1 MPYIKSRDIR
11 ATPLRSLKY
20 ICAPDKTEGG
30 LLVSA
35 LGFMSEPKN
44 AYEEMKRVYE
54 FYSGRSFSEP
64 VPENGKGRVK
74 LIHYI
79 QSFDTKEKISADT
92 ANEIALAAVKK
103 MFGENVQAII
113 ATHNNIEH
121 IHNHFIVNVYDLE
134 GKRFYSNQNSLKMLK
149 RISDE
154 VCLQFGVQPYDKTLT
169 SKSAISAYNEWE
181 HLKKGTSWKQQIRN
195 KIDLLIP
202 TVRNIDELLAEL
214 ERCGYIIK
222 RGKYISVKV
231 PEQQRFVRT
240 KTLGEAYT
248 EESIIKRISKAAQIN
263 SEKFHDSYYN
273 LCGQFIRACG
283 AYRFTKPAIAVH
295 NFYYGQYVTLV
306 KENLNSIDMVRS
318 RLSEAEKLCVETEAA
333 FNGAYEKYSEA
344 KNILKLAKRYFN
356 EMSGVQRIFPKSQKD
371 KAAAAVVRQYNLK
384 SEADIDALRDSM
396 AAAKSELDILKSTY
410 AAVSVEVRKYRDIAD
425 TYDMMN
431 SGEDYISRLVR
442 EVRERCSLDEW
453 DDVVQKNCEYVR
465 AELSQ
470 GSITVSG
477 GIQRELVETIVQLNG
492 QVDESNDKL
501 CGLVRYL
508 AILRADNISD
518 ERELA
523 EHIGRMKSS
532 EASVDSECKAAEKQ
546 AGELCEDIHR
556 IEIYLHN
563 KDGQFPNQ
571 EWLEVCRRSAEKHG
585 VCDIGGLDRLK
596 ASLADI
602 TKKVRELEARKQ
614 FYYCKA
620 RDYSQARELI
630 ADIRRGGY
638 SEKIIQDEYDKKHSG
653 QAKSVN
659 KKRHR

>member
-1 MPYIKSRDIR
+1 M
-11 ATPLRSLKY
+11 
-20 ICAPDKTEGG
+20 
-30 LLVSA
+30 LVSA
-35 LGFMSEPKN
+35 LGCMSEPKN

-79 QSFDTKEKISADT
+79 QSFDPKEKISADT
-92 ANEIALAAVKK
+92 ANKIALAAVKK
-103 MFGENVQAII
+103 MFGENVQAVI
-113 ATHNNIEH
+113 ATHNNTEH

-134 GKRFYSNQNSLKMLK
+134 GKRFYSNQNSLKKLK

-154 VCLQFGVQPYDKTLT
+154 VCLQFGVQPYDKTLM
-169 SKSAISAYNEWE
+169 SKPAISAYNEWK
-181 HLKKGTSWKQQIRN
+181 HLQKGTSWKQQIRN

-248 EESIIKRISKAAQIN
+248 EENIIKRISKAAQIN
-263 SEKFHDSYYN
+263 SEKFYDSYYN

-318 RLSEAEKLCVETEAA
+318 RLSEAEKLCAETEAA
-333 FNGAYEKYSEA
+333 VNGAYEKYSEA

-371 KAAAAVVRQYNLK
+371 KAVVAVVKQYNLK

-396 AAAKSELDILKSTY
+396 AAAKSELDLLKNNY
-410 AAVSVEVRKYRDIAD
+410 VVVSNEVRKYRDIAD
-425 TYDMMN
+425 TYYMLN

-442 EVRERCSLDEW
+442 EARDKCSLDEW
-453 DDVVQKNCEYVR
+453 DEVVRRNCEAIR
-465 AELSQ
+465 IEILRGKIIAN
-470 GSITVSG
+470 GK
-477 GIQRELVETIVQLNG
+477 IQRDIADIIMLLNG
-492 QVDESNDKL
+492 RVDESNDKL

-508 AILRADNISD
+508 AVLRADNISD
-518 ERELA
+518 EKELT
-523 EHIGRMKSS
+523 EHIGRMKAS
-532 EASVDSECKAAEKQ
+532 EASADLECKAAEKQ
-546 AGELCEDIHR
+546 AGGLREDIHR
-556 IEIYLHN
+556 IEIYLNN

-571 EWLEVCRRSAEKHG
+571 EWLAVCHCSAEKHG

-602 TKKVRELEARKQ
+602 AKKVKELEVRKQ

-620 RDYSQARELI
+620 RAYDYVRNII
-630 ADIRRGGY
+630 ANVRDKGY
-638 SEKIIQDEYDKKHSG
+638 AERVISEEQNKVRKEHNKIIHKKL
-653 QAKSVN
+653 
-659 KKRHR
+659 KK

>member
-11 ATPLRSLKY
+11 TTPLRSLKY

-35 LGFMSEPKN
+35 LGCMSEPKN

-54 FYSGRSFSEP
+54 FYSGRSFNEP

-79 QSFDTKEKISADT
+79 QSFDPKEKISADT
-92 ANEIALAAVKK
+92 ANKIALVAVKK
-103 MFGENVQAII
+103 MFGENVQAVI
-113 ATHNNIEH
+113 ATHNNTEH
-121 IHNHFIVNVYDLE
+121 IHNHIIINVYDLD
-134 GKRFYSNQNSLKMLK
+134 GKRFYSNQNSLKKLK

-154 VCLQFGVQPYDKTLT
+154 ICLQFGVQPYDKTLT

-214 ERCGYIIK
+214 ERRGYTIK
-222 RGKYISVKV
+222 RGKYISVKA
-231 PEQQRFVRT
+231 PEQQRFIRT

-248 EESIIKRISKAAQIN
+248 EENIIKRISKAAQIN
-263 SEKFHDSYYN
+263 SEKFYDSYYN
-273 LCGQFIRACG
+273 LCGEFIRACG

-318 RLSEAEKLCVETEAA
+318 RLSEAEKFCKETEAA
-333 FNGAYEKYSEA
+333 VNGAYEKYSEA
-344 KNILKLAKRYFN
+344 KNILKLAERYFN

-396 AAAKSELDILKSTY
+396 TAAKSELDILKSNY
-410 AAVSVEVRKYRDIAD
+410 AAVSAKVRKYRDIAD

-442 EVRERCSLDEW
+442 EARDKCSLDEW
-453 DDVVQKNCEYVR
+453 DEVVRRNCEAVR
-465 AELSQ
+465 IEISRGKIIAN
-470 GSITVSG
+470 GK
-477 GIQRELVETIVQLNG
+477 IQRDIADTIMLLNG
-492 QVDESNDKL
+492 QVDESNDF
-501 CGLVRYL
+501 V
-508 AILRADNISD
+508 NI
-518 ERELA
+518 
-523 EHIGRMKSS
+523 
-532 EASVDSECKAAEKQ
+532 
-546 AGELCEDIHR
+546 
-556 IEIYLHN
+556 
-563 KDGQFPNQ
+563 
-571 EWLEVCRRSAEKHG
+571 
-585 VCDIGGLDRLK
+585 
-596 ASLADI
+596 
-602 TKKVRELEARKQ
+602 T
-614 FYYCKA
+614 
-620 RDYSQARELI
+620 
-630 ADIRRGGY
+630 
-638 SEKIIQDEYDKKHSG
+638 
-653 QAKSVN
+653 
-659 KKRHR
+659 

>member
-20 ICAPDKTEGG
+20 ICALDKTEGG

-35 LGFMSEPKN
+35 LGCMSEPKN

-54 FYSGRSFSEP
+54 FYSGRSFNEP
-64 VPENGKGRVK
+64 VPEKGKGRVK

-79 QSFDTKEKISADT
+79 QSFDPKEKISADT
-92 ANEIALAAVKK
+92 ANKIALAAVKK

-113 ATHNNIEH
+113 ATHNDTEH

-134 GKRFYSNQNSLKMLK
+134 GKRFYSNQNSLKKLK

-214 ERCGYIIK
+214 ERRGCTIK
-222 RGKYISVKV
+222 RGKYISVKA
-231 PEQQRFVRT
+231 PEQERSVRT

-248 EESIIKRISKAAQIN
+248 EENIIKRLSKSAQIN

-273 LCGQFIRACG
+273 LCGEFIQACG

-306 KENLNSIDMVRS
+306 NENLNSIDMVRS
-318 RLSEAEKLCVETEAA
+318 RLSEAEKLCAETELAV
-333 FNGAYEKYSEA
+333 NWAYEKYSEA
-344 KNILKLAKRYFN
+344 KNILKLAERYFN

-384 SEADIDALRDSM
+384 SEADINALLDSM
-396 AAAKSELDILKSTY
+396 AAAKSELDILKSNY
-410 AAVSVEVRKYRDIAD
+410 AAVSAKVRKYRDIAD

-442 EVRERCSLDEW
+442 EARDKCSLDEW
-453 DDVVQKNCEYVR
+453 DEVVHRNCEAVR
-465 AELSQ
+465 IEISRGKIIAN
-470 GSITVSG
+470 GK
-477 GIQRELVETIVQLNG
+477 IQRDIADTIMLLNG
-492 QVDESNDKL
+492 RVDESNDKL

-508 AILRADNISD
+508 AVLRADNISD
-518 ERELA
+518 EKELA
-523 EHIGRMKSS
+523 EHIGRMKAS
-532 EASVDSECKAAEKQ
+532 EEYADSECKAAEKQ
-546 AGELCEDIHR
+546 AGELREDIHR

-563 KDGQFPNQ
+563 KDEQFPNQ
-571 EWLEVCRRSAEKHG
+571 EWLEVCRRSAENHG

-602 TKKVRELEARKQ
+602 VNKVKELEVRKQ
-614 FYYCKA
+614 FYYSKA
-620 RDYSQARELI
+620 RDYSQARELLF
-630 ADIRRGGY
+630 DIRRGGY
-638 SEKIIQDEYDKKHSG
+638 AEKNIQDEYDKKHSG
-653 QAKSVN
+653 QVKSAN

>member
-20 ICAPDKTEGG
+20 ICAPDKTGGG

-35 LGFMSEPKN
+35 LGCMSEPRN

-54 FYSGRSFSEP
+54 FYSGRSFNEP
-64 VPENGKGRVK
+64 VPEKGKGRVK

-79 QSFDTKEKISADT
+79 QSFDPKEKILADT
-92 ANEIALAAVKK
+92 ANKIALAAVMK
-103 MFGENVQAII
+103 MFGENIQAVI
-113 ATHNNIEH
+113 ATHNDVAH
-121 IHNHFIVNVYDLE
+121 IHNHIIINVYDLE
-134 GKRFYSNQNSLKMLK
+134 GKRFYSNQNSLKKLK

-154 VCLQFGVQPYDKTLT
+154 VCLQFGVQPYDKTLA
-169 SKSAISAYNEWE
+169 SKPAISAYNEWE

-202 TVRNIDELLAEL
+202 MVRNIDELLAEL
-214 ERCGYIIK
+214 ERRGYTIK

-231 PEQQRFVRT
+231 PEQQRFIRT

-248 EESIIKRISKAAQIN
+248 EENIIKRISKVVQNN
-263 SEKFHDSYYN
+263 SEKFHDNYYN
-273 LCGQFIRACG
+273 LCGEFIRACG

-318 RLSEAEKLCVETEAA
+318 RLSEAEKFCKETEAA
-333 FNGAYEKYSEA
+333 VNGAYEKYSEA
-344 KNILKLAKRYFN
+344 KNILKLVERYFN
-356 EMSGVQRIFPKSQKD
+356 EMSGVQRIFPKSQND
-371 KAAAAVVRQYNLK
+371 KAAAAVVKQYNLK

-396 AAAKSELDILKSTY
+396 AAAKSELDLLKNNY
-410 AAVSVEVRKYRDIAD
+410 VVVSNEVRKYRDIAD
-425 TYDMMN
+425 TYDIMN

-442 EVRERCSLDEW
+442 EARDKCSLDEW
-453 DDVVQKNCEYVR
+453 DEVVHRNCKAIWIEISR
-465 AELSQ
+465 GKIIAN
-470 GSITVSG
+470 GK
-477 GIQRELVETIVQLNG
+477 IQRDIADTIMLLNG
-492 QVDESNDKL
+492 SVDESNDKL

-508 AILRADNISD
+508 AVLRADNISD
-518 ERELA
+518 EKELA
-523 EHIGRMKSS
+523 EHIGQMKAS
-532 EASVDSECKAAEKQ
+532 EASADLECKAAEKQ
-546 AGELCEDIHR
+546 VGELREDIHR
-556 IEIYLHN
+556 IEIYWHN

-571 EWLEVCRRSAEKHG
+571 EWLEVCRHSTEKHG

-596 ASLADI
+596 ASLVDI
-602 TKKVRELEARKQ
+602 ANKVKEFEVRKQ

>member
-11 ATPLRSLKY
+11 TTPLRSLKY

-35 LGFMSEPKN
+35 LGCMSEPKN

-64 VPENGKGRVK
+64 VPENDKGRVK

-79 QSFDTKEKISADT
+79 QSFDPKEKISADT

-113 ATHNNIEH
+113 ATHNNTEH

-134 GKRFYSNQNSLKMLK
+134 GKRFYSNQNSLKMIK

-154 VCLQFGVQPYDKTLT
+154 ICLQFGVQPYDKTLM
-169 SKSAISAYNEWE
+169 SKPAISAYNEWE
-181 HLKKGTSWKQQIRN
+181 NLKKGTSWKQQIRN

-214 ERCGYIIK
+214 ERRGYTIK

-231 PEQQRFVRT
+231 PEQQRFIRT
-240 KTLGEAYT
+240 KTLGDAYT
-248 EESIIKRISKAAQIN
+248 EENIIKRISKAAQIN
-263 SEKFHDSYYN
+263 SEKFRDSYYN
-273 LCGQFIRACG
+273 LCGEFVQACG
-283 AYRFTKPAIAVH
+283 AYRFTKPAAAVH

-306 KENLNSIDMVRS
+306 NENLNSIDMVRS
-318 RLSEAEKLCVETEAA
+318 RLSKAEKLCAETEAA
-333 FNGAYEKYSEA
+333 VNSAYGKYSEA
-344 KNILKLAKRYFN
+344 KNILKLAERYFN

-371 KAAAAVVRQYNLK
+371 KAAAAVVKQYNLK

-396 AAAKSELDILKSTY
+396 AAAKSELDLLKNNY
-410 AAVSVEVRKYRDIAD
+410 AVVSNEVRKYRDIAD
-425 TYDMMN
+425 TYDIMN

-442 EVRERCSLDEW
+442 EARDKCSLDEW
-453 DDVVQKNCEYVR
+453 DEVVHRNCKAIRTEISR
-465 AELSQ
+465 GKIIAN
-470 GSITVSG
+470 GK
-477 GIQRELVETIVQLNG
+477 IQRDIADTIMLLNG

-508 AILRADNISD
+508 AVLRADNISD
-518 ERELA
+518 EKELA
-523 EHIGRMKSS
+523 EHIGRMKAS
-532 EASVDSECKAAEKQ
+532 EASADLECKAAEKQ
-546 AGELCEDIHR
+546 IGELREDIHR
-556 IEIYLHN
+556 MEIYLHN

-571 EWLEVCRRSAEKHG
+571 EWLEVCCHSAEKHG

-602 TKKVRELEARKQ
+602 ANKVKELEVQKQ
-614 FYYCKA
+614 FYYRKV
-620 RDYSQARELI
+620 RNYSQARKLI
-630 ADIRRGGY
+630 ADIRRGDY
-638 SEKIIQDEYDKKHSG
+638 AEKIIQDEYDKKHSG
-653 QAKSVN
+653 QVKSVN

>member
-1 MPYIKSRDIR
+1 M
-11 ATPLRSLKY
+11 
-20 ICAPDKTEGG
+20 
-30 LLVSA
+30 LVSA
-35 LGFMSEPKN
+35 LGCMSEPKN

-54 FYSGRSFSEP
+54 FYSGRSFNEP

-79 QSFDTKEKISADT
+79 QSFDPKEKISAGT
-92 ANEIALAAVKK
+92 ANDIAFAAVKK
-103 MFGENVQAII
+103 MFGENVQAVI
-113 ATHNNIEH
+113 ATHNNTEH

-134 GKRFYSNQNSLKMLK
+134 GKRFYSNQNSLKTLK

-154 VCLQFGVQPYDKTLT
+154 VCLQFGIQPYDKTQG
-169 SKSAISAYNEWE
+169 SKPAISAYNEWK
-181 HLKKGTSWKQQIRN
+181 HLQKGTSWKQQIRN

-214 ERCGYIIK
+214 ERRGYTIK

-231 PEQQRFVRT
+231 PEQQRFIRT

-248 EESIIKRISKAAQIN
+248 EENIIKRISKAAQIN
-263 SEKFHDSYYN
+263 SEKFYDSYYN
-273 LCGQFIRACG
+273 LCGKFIRACG

-306 KENLNSIDMVRS
+306 NENLNSIDMVRN
-318 RLSEAEKLCVETEAA
+318 RLSEAEKLCAETEAA
-333 FNGAYEKYSEA
+333 VNSAYGKYSEA
-344 KNILKLAKRYFN
+344 KNILKLAERYFN

-396 AAAKSELDILKSTY
+396 AAKSELDLLKSNY
-410 AAVSVEVRKYRDIAD
+410 AAVSAEVRKYRDIAD

-442 EVRERCSLDEW
+442 EARDKCSPDEW
-453 DDVVQKNCEYVR
+453 GEVVRRNCEAVR
-465 AELSQ
+465 IEISRGKIIAN
-470 GSITVSG
+470 GK
-477 GIQRELVETIVQLNG
+477 IQRDIADTIMLLNG
-492 QVDESNDKL
+492 RVDESNDKL

-518 ERELA
+518 EKELA
-523 EHIGRMKSS
+523 KHIGRMKSS
-532 EASVDSECKAAEKQ
+532 EASADLECKAAEKQ
-546 AGELCEDIHR
+546 AGELREDIHR

-563 KDGQFPNQ
+563 KDEQFPNQ
-571 EWLEVCRRSAEKHG
+571 EWLEVCCRSAEKHG

-602 TKKVRELEARKQ
+602 ANKVKELEVRKQ

-620 RDYSQARELI
+620 RAYDYVRNII
-630 ADIRRGGY
+630 ANVRDKGY
-638 SEKIIQDEYDKKHSG
+638 AERVISEEQNKVRKEHNKIIHKKL
-653 QAKSVN
+653 
-659 KKRHR
+659 KK

>member
-1 MPYIKSRDIR
+1 
-11 ATPLRSLKY
+11 
-20 ICAPDKTEGG
+20 
-30 LLVSA
+30 
-35 LGFMSEPKN
+35 
-44 AYEEMKRVYE
+44 
-54 FYSGRSFSEP
+54 
-64 VPENGKGRVK
+64 
-74 LIHYI
+74 
-79 QSFDTKEKISADT
+79 
-92 ANEIALAAVKK
+92 

-113 ATHNNIEH
+113 ATHNDTEH

-134 GKRFYSNQNSLKMLK
+134 GKRFYSNQNSLKKLK

-214 ERCGYIIK
+214 ERRGYTIK
-222 RGKYISVKV
+222 RDKYISVKV
-231 PEQQRFVRT
+231 PEQQRFIRT

-248 EESIIKRISKAAQIN
+248 EENIIKRISKAAQIN
-263 SEKFHDSYYN
+263 SEKFRDSYYN
-273 LCGQFIRACG
+273 LCGEFIRACG

-306 KENLNSIDMVRS
+306 NENLNSIDMVRS
-318 RLSEAEKLCVETEAA
+318 RLSEAEKLCAETEVAV
-333 FNGAYEKYSEA
+333 NGAYEKYSEA
-344 KNILKLAKRYFN
+344 KNILKLAKWYFN

-371 KAAAAVVRQYNLK
+371 KAAAAVVKQYNLK

-396 AAAKSELDILKSTY
+396 AAAKSELDLLKNNY
-410 AAVSVEVRKYRDIAD
+410 AVVSNEVRKYRDIAD
-425 TYDMMN
+425 TYDIMN

-442 EVRERCSLDEW
+442 EARDKCSLDEW
-453 DDVVQKNCEYVR
+453 DEVVHRNCKAIRTEISR
-465 AELSQ
+465 GKIIAN
-470 GSITVSG
+470 GK
-477 GIQRELVETIVQLNG
+477 IQRDIADTIMLLNG

-508 AILRADNISD
+508 AVLRADNISD
-518 ERELA
+518 EKELA
-523 EHIGRMKSS
+523 ENIGRMKTS
-532 EASVDSECKAAEKQ
+532 EASADLECKVAKKQ
-546 AGELCEDIHR
+546 AGELREDIHR
-556 IEIYLHN
+556 IEIYLNN

-602 TKKVRELEARKQ
+602 ANKVKELEVRKQ
-614 FYYCKA
+614 FYYSKA
-620 RDYSQARELI
+620 RDYSRARELI
-630 ADIRRGGY
+630 ADIRREVFYEIAVKEDSKGLRVNQIKY
-638 SEKIIQDEYDKKHSG
+638 EK
-653 QAKSVN
+653 N
-659 KKRHR
+659 KLSR

>member
-20 ICAPDKTEGG
+20 ICAPDKTGSG

-35 LGFMSEPKN
+35 LGCMSEPRN

-54 FYSGRSFSEP
+54 FYSGRSFNEP
-64 VPENGKGRVK
+64 VPEKGKGRVK

-79 QSFDTKEKISADT
+79 PFDPKEKILADT
-92 ANEIALAAVKK
+92 ANKIALAAVKK
-103 MFGENVQAII
+103 MFGENVQAVI
-113 ATHNNIEH
+113 ATHNNTEH

-134 GKRFYSNQNSLKMLK
+134 GKRFYSNQNSLKTLK

-154 VCLQFGVQPYDKTLT
+154 VCLQFGIQPYDKTQG
-169 SKSAISAYNEWE
+169 SKPAISAYNEWG

-195 KIDLLIP
+195 KIDLLIL

-214 ERCGYIIK
+214 ERRVYTIK
-222 RGKYISVKV
+222 RGKYISVKA
-231 PEQQRFVRT
+231 PEQQRFIRT
-240 KTLGEAYT
+240 KTLGDAYT
-248 EESIIKRISKAAQIN
+248 EENIIKRISKAAQIN
-263 SEKFHDSYYN
+263 SQKFRDSYYN
-273 LCGQFIRACG
+273 LCGEFVQACG

-318 RLSEAEKLCVETEAA
+318 RLSEAEKFCKETEAA
-333 FNGAYEKYSEA
+333 VNGAYEKYSEA
-344 KNILKLAKRYFN
+344 KNILKLAERYFN

-410 AAVSVEVRKYRDIAD
+410 AAVSAEVRKYRDIAD

-442 EVRERCSLDEW
+442 EARDKCSLDEW
-453 DDVVQKNCEYVR
+453 DEVVRRNCEAVR
-465 AELSQ
+465 IEISRGKIIAN
-470 GSITVSG
+470 GK
-477 GIQRELVETIVQLNG
+477 IQRDIADTIMLLNG

-501 CGLVRYL
+501 CGLVRNL
-508 AILRADNISD
+508 AVLRADNIRD
-518 ERELA
+518 EKELA
-523 EHIGRMKSS
+523 EHIGRMKAS
-532 EASVDSECKAAEKQ
+532 EASADLECKAVEKQ
-546 AGELCEDIHR
+546 AGELREDIHR
-556 IEIYLHN
+556 IEIYLRN
-563 KDGQFPNQ
+563 RDGQFPNQ

-585 VCDIGGLDRLK
+585 VVDISGLDRLN
-596 ASLADI
+596 AELDDI
-602 TKKVRELEARKQ
+602 TKKANGLKIRRQ
-614 FYYCKA
+614 FYCCKA
-620 RDYSQARELI
+620 RELSRVRKMI
-630 ADIRRGGY
+630 SDIRRGGY
-638 SEKIIQDEYDKKHSG
+638 EGKVIHNDYDRSQEE
-653 QAKSVN
+653 QAKSAN
-659 KKRHR
+659 KKRQR

>member
-20 ICAPDKTEGG
+20 ICALDKTEGG

-35 LGFMSEPKN
+35 LGCMSEPKN

-54 FYSGRSFSEP
+54 FYSGRSFNEP
-64 VPENGKGRVK
+64 VPEKGKGRVK

-79 QSFDTKEKISADT
+79 QSFDPKEKISADT
-92 ANEIALAAVKK
+92 ANKIALAAVKK

-113 ATHNNIEH
+113 ATHNDTEH

-134 GKRFYSNQNSLKMLK
+134 GKRFYSNQNSLKKLK

-214 ERCGYIIK
+214 ERRGYTIK
-222 RGKYISVKV
+222 RDKYISVKV
-231 PEQQRFVRT
+231 PEQQRFIRT

-248 EESIIKRISKAAQIN
+248 EENIIKRISKAAQIN
-263 SEKFHDSYYN
+263 SEKFRDSYYN
-273 LCGQFIRACG
+273 LCGEFIRACG

-306 KENLNSIDMVRS
+306 NENLNSIDMVRS
-318 RLSEAEKLCVETEAA
+318 RLSEAEKLCAETEVAV
-333 FNGAYEKYSEA
+333 NGAYEKYSEA
-344 KNILKLAKRYFN
+344 KNILKLAKWYFN

-371 KAAAAVVRQYNLK
+371 KAAAAVVKQYNLK

-396 AAAKSELDILKSTY
+396 AAAKSELDLLKNNY
-410 AAVSVEVRKYRDIAD
+410 AVVSNEVRKYRDIAD
-425 TYDMMN
+425 TYDIMN

-442 EVRERCSLDEW
+442 EARDKCSLDEW
-453 DDVVQKNCEYVR
+453 DEVVHRNCKAIRTEISR
-465 AELSQ
+465 GKIIAN
-470 GSITVSG
+470 GK
-477 GIQRELVETIVQLNG
+477 IQRDIADTIMLLNG

-508 AILRADNISD
+508 AVLRADNISD
-518 ERELA
+518 EKELA
-523 EHIGRMKSS
+523 ENIGRMKTS
-532 EASVDSECKAAEKQ
+532 EASADLECKVAKKQ
-546 AGELCEDIHR
+546 AGELREDIHR
-556 IEIYLHN
+556 IEIYLNN

-602 TKKVRELEARKQ
+602 ANKVKELEVRKQ
-614 FYYCKA
+614 FYYSKA
-620 RDYSQARELI
+620 RDYSRARELI
-630 ADIRRGGY
+630 ADIRREVFYEIAVKEDSKGLRVNQIKY
-638 SEKIIQDEYDKKHSG
+638 EK
-653 QAKSVN
+653 N
-659 KKRHR
+659 KLSR

>member
-11 ATPLRSLKY
+11 TTPLRSLKY

-35 LGFMSEPKN
+35 LGCMFEPKN

-54 FYSGRSFSEP
+54 FYSGRSFNEP
-64 VPENGKGRVK
+64 VPEKGKGRVK

-79 QSFDTKEKISADT
+79 QSFDPKEKISADT
-92 ANEIALAAVKK
+92 ANKIALAAVKK
-103 MFGENVQAII
+103 MFGENVQAVI
-113 ATHNNIEH
+113 ATHNNTEH

-169 SKSAISAYNEWE
+169 SKSTISAYNEWE

-222 RGKYISVKV
+222 RGKYISVKAT
-231 PEQQRFVRT
+231 EQQRFVRT

-248 EESIIKRISKAAQIN
+248 EENIIKRISKAAQIN

-273 LCGQFIRACG
+273 LCGEFIRACG

-306 KENLNSIDMVRS
+306 NENLNSIDMVRS

-333 FNGAYEKYSEA
+333 VNGTYEKYSEA
-344 KNILKLAKRYFN
+344 KNILKLAEWYFN

-371 KAAAAVVRQYNLK
+371 KAAAVVVRQYNLK
-384 SEADIDALRDSM
+384 SEADIDARM
-396 AAAKSELDILKSTY
+396 AAAKSELDMLKSNYST
-410 AAVSVEVRKYRDIAD
+410 VSAEVRKYRDIAD

-442 EVRERCSLDEW
+442 EARDKCSLDEW
-453 DDVVQKNCEYVR
+453 GEVVRRNCEAVR
-465 AELSQ
+465 AKILC
-470 GSITVSG
+470 GRIIANG
-477 GIQRELVETIVQLNG
+477 KIQRDIADTIMLLNG
-492 QVDESNDKL
+492 RVDESNDKL

-508 AILRADNISD
+508 AVLRVDNIRD
-518 ERELA
+518 EKELA
-523 EHIGRMKSS
+523 EHIGRMRSS
-532 EASVDSECKAAEKQ
+532 EASADLECKAAEKQ
-546 AGELCEDIHR
+546 VEELREDIHR

-596 ASLADI
+596 DSLANI
-602 TKKVRELEARKQ
+602 TKKVRELEVRKQ
-614 FYYCKA
+614 FYYSKA
-620 RDYSQARELI
+620 WDYSRARELI

-638 SEKIIQDEYDKKHSG
+638 AEKIIQDEYDKKHSG
-653 QAKSVN
+653 QVKSVN